1 MENNDPELLEIFHFS
16 PEDHVDETLF
26 DKYNRTSG
34 KYLHVEDWKDVQV
47 PEVIIGV
54 GISEASNGAWRL
66 AL

>member
-1 MENNDPELLEIFHFS
+1 M
-16 PEDHVDETLF
+16 DETLF